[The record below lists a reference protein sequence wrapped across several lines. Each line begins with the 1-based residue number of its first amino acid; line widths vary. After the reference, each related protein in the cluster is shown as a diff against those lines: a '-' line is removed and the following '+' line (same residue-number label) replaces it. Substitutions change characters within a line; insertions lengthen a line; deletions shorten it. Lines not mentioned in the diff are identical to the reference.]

1 MSRLHIKRT
10 LLTGVIAVIPLCVTW
25 IVFAYIFV
33 LLSHLG
39 TPLVGALAAA
49 LAPWAPAVAG
59 TIHVDWVTSLL
70 ALLLTLLAFYALG
83 WAAHRVVGRRLLAGL
98 DAVIRRVPLV
108 RIIYDGAQKLVSA
121 LQTKPGHGE
130 RVVLVDFP
138 RRGLKAVG
146 LVTRVWNEPESGR
159 RMASVFV
166 PTTPNPTSGYLQI
179 LPADELV
186 TTDWTVDQ
194 AMALVISGGAVAPDH
209 LPRSTTPP
217 AS

>member
-1 MSRLHIKRT
+1 MSRLHIQRT
-10 LLTGVIAVIPLCVTW
+10 LLTGVIAVIPLSVTW

-39 TPLVGALAAA
+39 TPLVGALVAA
-49 LAPWAPAVAG
+49 LAPWAPSVAG
-59 TIHVDWVTSLL
+59 AIHLDWVTSLL
-70 ALLLTLLAFYALG
+70 ALVFTLLAFYLLG
-83 WAAHRVVGRRLLAGL
+83 WAAHRVLGRRVLAGV

-108 RIIYDGAQKLVSA
+108 RTIYDGAQKLISA
-121 LQTKPGHGE
+121 LQTKPDNSQ

-138 RRGLKAVG
+138 RRGLKAVA
-146 LVTRVWNEPESGR
+146 LVTRIWEEPGTGR

-166 PTTPNPTSGYLQI
+166 PTTPNPTSGYLQL

-186 TTDWTVDQ
+186 ATDWTVDQ
-194 AMALVISGGAVAPDH
+194 AMAMVISGGAMAPDH
-209 LPRSTTPP
+209 LPQSVPP